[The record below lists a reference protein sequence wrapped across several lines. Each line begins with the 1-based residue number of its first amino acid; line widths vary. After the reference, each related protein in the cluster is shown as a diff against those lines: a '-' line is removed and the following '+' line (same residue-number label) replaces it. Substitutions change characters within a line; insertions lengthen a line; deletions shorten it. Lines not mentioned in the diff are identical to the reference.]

1 MIKMA
6 ASTTKTALVCA
17 LPITLVCALPITI
30 VQPNTT
36 LFPIPKS
43 TSIETA
49 SPLTPFSAV
58 APSHFL
64 SVSVSRVQV
73 HQISHLETIY
83 EEEDLE
89 SEDDFVHDLI
99 YQPAASQASSSLL
112 STCFLEVH
120 RPLSSSYSNSQYCA

>member
-1 MIKMA
+1 MA
-6 ASTTKTALVCA
+6 ASITGSASVCT
-17 LPITLVCALPITI
+17 LPISI

-49 SPLTPFSAV
+49 SPLTPYAAV

-64 SVSVSRVQV
+64 AAPVSRVQV

-89 SEDDFVHDLI
+89 SEDDFVHDLM
-99 YQPAASQASSSLL
+99 YQSAVAASQSSSSLL
-112 STCFLEVH
+112 SMCFLEVH
-120 RPLSSSYSNSQYCA
+120 RPLSSSYNNSQYCA